1 MQNTRK
7 QIDTLI
13 QRVGE
18 INQQV
23 RILQR
28 EQDELL
34 RAIQRI
40 IHEDDTYSLAT
51 TTDNTDGES
60 VQNQGDHNKH
70 NAPGVSSDNKNT
82 PATSSIPTTPQRRE
96 NKTRQQQ
103 DQQQATYTR
112 PTYRVGDLIYIKN
125 HMQHITTPQLQ
136 DRAATVTNVT
146 PNTVS
151 FTTYTGTE
159 TWRSPYNI
167 RHLTTLE
174 QNQLKTNQFTNTKH
188 N

>member
-1 MQNTRK
+1 MWVRSTNRCGYFNENKTNYYERYNESYTR
-7 QIDTLI
+7 TTPTPWP
-13 QRVGE
+13 
-18 INQQV
+18 QQQTTQTGSQYK
-23 RILQR
+23 IK
-28 EQDELL
+28 
-34 RAIQRI
+34 AII
-40 IHEDDTYSLAT
+40 T
-51 TTDNTDGES
+51 
-60 VQNQGDHNKH
+60 H

-82 PATSSIPTTPQRRE
+82 PDTSSIPITPQRRE

-103 DQQQATYTR
+103 DQQQTTYTR

-125 HMQHITTPQLQ
+125 HVQHITTPQLQ

>member
-1 MQNTRK
+1 MQNTRN

-34 RAIQRI
+34 RAIQCV
-40 IHEDDTYSLAT
+40 IHENDTYSLAT
-51 TTDNTDGES
+51 TTDDTDGES
-60 VQNQGDHNKH
+60 VQNQGDHQKD
-70 NAPGVSSDNKNT
+70 NASGVSSDSENT
-82 PATSSIPTTPQRRE
+82 SATRSILTTPQRRE
-96 NKTRQQQ
+96 NKTGQQQ
-103 DQQQATYTR
+103 DQQQTTYTR

-125 HMQHITTPQLQ
+125 HVQHIATPQLQ

-167 RHLTTLE
+167 RHLTPLE
-174 QNQLKTNQFTNTKH
+174 QSQLKTNQFTTTK
-188 N
+188 NN

>member
-18 INQQV
+18 INLQV

-34 RAIQRI
+34 QAIQRI
-40 IHEDDTYSLAT
+40 IQEDDTYSLAT
-51 TTDNTDGES
+51 TTEDTDGES
-60 VQNQGDHNKH
+60 VQNQGDHQKDNRS
-70 NAPGVSSDNKNT
+70 GVSSNNKNT
-82 PATSSIPTTPQRRE
+82 PATRSIPTTPQRRE
-96 NKTRQQQ
+96 SKTRQQQ
-103 DQQQATYTR
+103 DQEQTTYTR
-112 PTYRVGDLIYIKN
+112 ATYRVGDLIYIKN
-125 HMQHITTPQLQ
+125 HLQHITTPQLQ

-146 PNTVS
+146 PNKVS
-151 FTTYTGTE
+151 ITTYTGTE

-167 RHLTTLE
+167 RHLTPIE
-174 QNQLKTNQFTNTKH
+174 QSQLKTNQFTTTK
-188 N
+188 NN